1 MIYTLT
7 GLSEGAVH
15 HLRLQCLVGD
25 AAIDGDAAWSGVT
38 TVSTLTQ
45 LDVTL
50 AELRAMLVSGDN
62 VPGCVLCTL
71 CKHSMFFE

>member
-1 MIYTLT
+1 MYTLT
-7 GLSEGAVH
+7 GLSEGTVH
-15 HLRLQCLVGD
+15 TLKVQCRVGD

-50 AELRAMLVSGDN
+50 AELRAMLVSVFG
-62 VPGCVLCTL
+62 VTG
-71 CKHSMFFE
+71 

>member
-1 MIYTLT
+1 MYTLT
-7 GLSEGAVH
+7 GLSEGTVH
-15 HLRLQCLVGD
+15 TLKLQCRVGD

-50 AELRAMLVSGDN
+50 AELRAMLVSEGMAFRWDD
-62 VPGCVLCTL
+62 VASC
-71 CKHSMFFE
+71 